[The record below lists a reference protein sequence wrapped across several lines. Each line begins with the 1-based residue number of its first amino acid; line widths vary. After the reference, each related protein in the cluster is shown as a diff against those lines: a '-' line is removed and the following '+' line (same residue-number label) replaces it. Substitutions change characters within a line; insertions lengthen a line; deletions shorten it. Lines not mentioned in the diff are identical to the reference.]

1 MPSKMKLNKQF
12 VKNFERE
19 QKQCGTEV
27 ALYNVFWLI
36 AAEIF
41 RMAGIGN
48 IKTRIKNLKA

>member
-1 MPSKMKLNKQF
+1 MKLNKQF
-12 VKNFERE
+12 VRNFERE
-19 QKQCGTEV
+19 QKQYGTEV

>member
-1 MPSKMKLNKQF
+1 MKLNKQF

-19 QKQCGTEV
+19 QIQYGTEV

-41 RMAGIGN
+41 RAAGVGG
-48 IKTRIKNLKA
+48 IKTRIKHLKA